1 MIIAIYGRSLAKEAV
16 PELKELFSS
25 LARFDAGVMIF
36 TPFKKFL
43 VDTLHFDLPTCAE
56 FDSAAQVK
64 MHADLMLSLGGDGTF
79 LESVAYVE
87 ESCIPVVGINFGRRG
102 FLAHIASGNIGEAI
116 EQLFTNQYR
125 VEARSMLS
133 VTMPNNPFNP
143 FPFGL
148 NDFSLQKNGSSMIT
162 VNAYIN
168 NEFLCTYWADG
179 LIVSTPTG
187 STAYSLSVGGPIV
200 SPNTSAML
208 ISPIAPHHLTVR
220 PLLIPDNSV
229 LRLEA
234 SGRDESVTVS
244 LDSHSYTIPAPVS
257 IEVAIAPFKVGVV
270 ILDGTSYYKTLRGK
284 LMWGADSRN

>member
-87 ESCIPVVGINFGRRG
+87 ESCIPVVGINFGRLG

-229 LRLEA
+229 LRFEA

>member
-1 MIIAIYGRSLAKEAV
+1 
-16 PELKELFSS
+16 
-25 LARFDAGVMIF
+25 
-36 TPFKKFL
+36 
-43 VDTLHFDLPTCAE
+43 
-56 FDSAAQVK
+56 
-64 MHADLMLSLGGDGTF
+64 
-79 LESVAYVE
+79 
-87 ESCIPVVGINFGRRG
+87 
-102 FLAHIASGNIGEAI
+102 
-116 EQLFTNQYR
+116 
-125 VEARSMLS
+125 
-133 VTMPNNPFNP
+133 
-143 FPFGL
+143 
-148 NDFSLQKNGSSMIT
+148 
-162 VNAYIN
+162 
-168 NEFLCTYWADG
+168 ADG

>member
-87 ESCIPVVGINFGRRG
+87 ESCIPVVGINFGRLG